1 MAAPKAQNASA
12 ASPVSTGG
20 ILVGPFGTAVPTD
33 ATTAVNAAIV
43 ALGYVG
49 REGLRPVGS
58 APSFNDI
65 FAWGGDLIDAPMES
79 KGTTEFEFDLLEVM
93 NPEVAKLVFGDSN
106 VTTTPATALVG
117 TTVSILEKGFVIPR
131 KVVVFDMLYGGKKLR
146 FAGSNAQL
154 TKMEE
159 GAYQDANIGYYRM
172 RAKFFPN
179 AAGVSLYRYLVNDDK
194 TA

>member
-12 ASPVSTGG
+12 ASPVATGG
-20 ILVGPFGTAVPTD
+20 ALVGPLGTAIPTD
-33 ATTAVNAAIV
+33 ATTTVNPAIV

-58 APSFNDI
+58 APSFNDV
-65 FAWGGDLIDAPMES
+65 FAWGGDLIDSPMES
-79 KGTTEFEFDLLEVM
+79 KGTTEFEFDLLEIM
-93 NPEVAKLVFGDSN
+93 NPDVARLVFGDSN
-106 VTTTPATALVG
+106 VTVVPATASTG
-117 TTVSILEKGFVIPR
+117 TTVSILENGFVIPR
-131 KVVVFDMLYGGKKLR
+131 KVVVFDMMYGGKKLR
-146 FAGSNAQL
+146 FAGPDVQL

-159 GAYQDANIGYYRM
+159 GAYEDANVGYYRM
-172 RAKFFPN
+172 RAKCFQN

>member
-12 ASPVSTGG
+12 ASPVTTGG
-20 ILVGPFGTAVPTD
+20 ILVGPLGTAIPTD
-33 ATTAVNAAIV
+33 ATTAVNAAIL

-58 APSFNDI
+58 APSFNDV
-65 FAWGGDLIDAPMES
+65 FAWGGDLIDSPMES
-79 KGTTEFEFDLLEVM
+79 KGTTEFEFDLLEIM
-93 NPEVAKLVFGDSN
+93 NPEVARLIFGGSN
-106 VTTTPATALVG
+106 VTVVPATASAG
-117 TTVSILEKGFVIPR
+117 TTVSILVKGFVIPR
-131 KVVVFDMLYGGKKLR
+131 KASVFDMLYGGKKLR
-146 FAGSNAQL
+146 FAGSNVQL

-159 GAYQDANIGYYRM
+159 GAYQDANVGYYRM
-172 RAKFFPN
+172 RAKCFPD